1 MAIGN
6 GQKVRGCQKVGGVF
20 EGGKKKFGAE
30 RVGHKNI
37 CVGGAKIRGAT
48 KKPQK
53 RGPLKIEEE
62 GERKIFDSQKIYSP
76 PLRSF

>member
-6 GQKVRGCQKVGGVF
+6 GQKVRGCQKVVGVF
-20 EGGKKKFGAE
+20 EGGQKNFGAE

-48 KKPQK
+48 KNR
-53 RGPLKIEEE
+53 RG
-62 GERKIFDSQKIYSP
+62 GERKIFDFRKIYST
-76 PLRSF
+76 PLT